1 MEGIHAAFTVRGE
14 FIHAFGDP
22 FRPVAGNYPDGRKLL
37 WRGLP
42 VKLRQDAFPMAL
54 RRPYNGIGVVVDD
67 DCDVL
72 MAFLIAGFVNA
83 DIYKSVQPSGA
94 FRFDI
99 VQGTVDASSYGLPV
113 DAHIF

>member
-1 MEGIHAAFTVRGE
+1 
-14 FIHAFGDP
+14 
-22 FRPVAGNYPDGRKLL
+22 
-37 WRGLP
+37 
-42 VKLRQDAFPMAL
+42 MAL